1 MMDTDAGVRH
11 DERFLPMKKL
21 HKKVVG
27 LAQPYRVTQ
36 GDKFA
41 LKDFVTDDTGKL
53 KPGEEADDLLAYG
66 VNLLSDLQERLY
78 ADDKWSVLLI
88 FQAMD
93 AAGKDGTIKH
103 VMSGINPAGCEVTA
117 FKQPSSLELDHDF
130 LWRANVALPQRG
142 RIGIFNRSYYEETLI
157 VRVHREVLKAEK
169 LPPALMG
176 KHLWRERF
184 QDINAFERH
193 LARNGTM
200 VLKFF
205 LHLSKHEQKK
215 RFLARLDEPAKNW
228 KFSPADLRERALWDD
243 YQDAYE
249 EMIGATATPHAPWY
263 IVPADHKWFAHLVV
277 AGAVVNAMD
286 ELNLKFPTVT
296 REQHEALRKAR
307 EQLAG

>member
-1 MMDTDAGVRH
+1 MRH
-11 DERFLPMKKL
+11 DEPSFPMKKL
-21 HKKVVG
+21 HKKMAA
-27 LAQPYRVTQ
+27 LARRYRVTK
-36 GDKFA
+36 GDDFA
-41 LKDFVTDDTGKL
+41 LNDFATDDTGKL
-53 KPGEEADDLLAYG
+53 EPGAEADDLLAHG

-78 ADDKWSVLLI
+78 ADDRWSVLLI

-117 FKQPSSLELDHDF
+117 FKQPSSLELAHDF
-130 LWRANVALPQRG
+130 LWRAGVALPQRG
-142 RIGIFNRSYYEETLI
+142 KIGIFNRSYYEETLI
-157 VRVHREVLKAEK
+157 VRVHREVLKAENI
-169 LPPALMG
+169 PPSLVG
-176 KHLWRERF
+176 KHLWKERF

-193 LARNGTM
+193 LARNGTL

-263 IVPADHKWFAHLVV
+263 IVPADNKWYTHLVV
-277 AGAVVNAMD
+277 AGAVVDALD
-286 ELNLKFPTVT
+286 ALDLKFPAVT
-296 REQHEALRKAR
+296 REQREALRKAR
-307 EQLAG
+307 EQLTG